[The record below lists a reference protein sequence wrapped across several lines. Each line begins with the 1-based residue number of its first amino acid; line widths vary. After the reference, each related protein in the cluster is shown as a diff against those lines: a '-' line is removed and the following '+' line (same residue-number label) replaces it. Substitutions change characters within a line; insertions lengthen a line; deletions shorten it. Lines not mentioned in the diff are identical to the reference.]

1 MLEIIPI
8 DTPSLGDRSYLA
20 HDGEVALVVDPQ
32 RDLDRLLALAEQH
45 GVRITHVFETHVHND
60 YVSGGLALAKATDA
74 AYHVNADDPV
84 SFARVPVRDGDA
96 IQAADTMRVLVTP
109 GHTFTNLAYVLEA
122 DGAPV
127 GVFTGGWLLYGSTGR
142 PDLLGPCH
150 TPMLV
155 HRQFDSARRLA
166 SVLPDPTPVFPTH
179 GFGSFCSAAQAEATS
194 STIGQEKRG
203 NPTLILGEHDY
214 AQALLAGLDV
224 WPAYYAHMAPANL
237 AGPHAPDL
245 SPPAPADARAL
256 RRRLDSGEWVVDLRS
271 RTAFAAGHVPG
282 TLSFSLDGS
291 FATYLG
297 WLIPWGMPLTL
308 LGETPEQVAEAQR
321 ELARI
326 GIDRPVAAAAGPP
339 EGWAGAAPLV
349 VLDVRRRLEWSEGD
363 IADAVH
369 IPLHEL
375 PRRLG
380 DVPAGQV
387 WVVCRSGYRATVG
400 ASPLAA
406 HGRDVVA
413 VDDEF
418 DNAAAAGLPLEQPVA
433 SRPNDDTGE
442 VRERSG
448 PGRAEGRRP
457 PAARDAPSG
466 EGAQATPH
474 DALPAWRRVLAVVA
488 HPDDESFGLGGLL
501 DAFHGAGAETAVLCF
516 THGEASTLRGVPGD
530 LRELRAAELRDAAL
544 LLGVA
549 HVEQRDHPDGH
560 LTAVPMEVLAGEVA
574 AAARAGRVDG
584 LLVFDTNGVTG
595 HPDHAA
601 ATAAALYAARSL
613 DLRVLG
619 WTIPSSVAEALN
631 AEFGTRFT
639 GRQPSG
645 IHLTVGVDRA
655 RQHQAA
661 HAHPSQAL
669 PTSALWRRLE
679 LLGDAERLR
688 WLRNPASAT
697 PPDKELGRS

>member
-60 YVSGGLALAKATDA
+60 DVSGGLALAKATDA

-96 IQAADTMRVLVTP
+96 IQVADTMRVLVTP

-142 PDLLGPCH
+142 PDLLGPGH

-166 SVLPDPTPVFPTH
+166 SL
-179 GFGSFCSAAQAEATS
+179 
-194 STIGQEKRG
+194 R
-203 NPTLILGEHDY
+203 
-214 AQALLAGLDV
+214 
-224 WPAYYAHMAPANL
+224 
-237 AGPHAPDL
+237 DL
-245 SPPAPADARAL
+245 
-256 RRRLDSGEWVVDLRS
+256 
-271 RTAFAAGHVPG
+271 
-282 TLSFSLDGS
+282 
-291 FATYLG
+291 
-297 WLIPWGMPLTL
+297 
-308 LGETPEQVAEAQR
+308 
-321 ELARI
+321 
-326 GIDRPVAAAAGPP
+326 AAAPGD
-339 EGWAGAAPLV
+339 GRVV
-349 VLDVRRRLEWSEGD
+349 VLDVRRRLEWSEGH

-375 PRRLG
+375 PRQLG

-400 ASPLAA
+400 ASLLAA

-418 DNAAAAGLPLEQPVA
+418 GNAAAAGLPLGQPVA

-448 PGRAEGRRP
+448 PGRAEGLRQ

-501 DAFHGAGAETAVLCF
+501 DAFHGAGAETTVLCL
-516 THGEASTLRGVPGD
+516 TQGEASTLRGVPGD
-530 LRELRAAELRDAAL
+530 LREVRAAELRDAAAL
-544 LLGVA
+544 VGVA

-595 HPDHAA
+595 HQDHAA

-619 WTIPSSVAEALN
+619 WIIPISVAEALN
-631 AEFGTRFT
+631 AEFGTHFT
-639 GRQPSG
+639 GRQPSE
-645 IHLTVGVDRA
+645 IHLTVRVDRT
-655 RQHQAA
+655 RQRRAA

-679 LLGDAERLR
+679 LLGDAEQLR
-688 WLRNPASAT
+688 WLRNPT
-697 PPDKELGRS
+697 PAAPPEEESGQS